1 MSVRSRLTE
10 KRARFGFLGFFACTL
25 CVRMSA
31 AEVGLRGQPMVGPV
45 AQLFHQPLEYGDITR
60 PGQPLLRWRWKKPM
74 LESAMPFDMKE
85 VTVDS
90 NGVHYTPVVAG
101 FPSSPTVTLKVDD
114 YLDLGYDHTL
124 RTRWRDTVRRNQKV
138 TAARQA
144 GRRGRFEWRV
154 PFPAPAPVRRFIGD
168 EGSLRINGSH
178 TATLAGKSQWTAGEV
193 RTRAGG
199 PSKFPSLSMEQ
210 ESKFSVEGSVGEA
223 INVRID
229 QDSQQLGQGFA
240 SGFKDK
246 LANEIKLDY
255 KGDEDDIFQE
265 VVAGNTTLAL
275 PQTRFVTFNQQ
286 HKGLFGI
293 RAKGR
298 LGPMAFTT
306 IASHEKSESKR
317 RTFRGGAQ
325 VDTFT
330 VRDHDYIRNTYFFL
344 GMRYRDRLGDFREVA
359 SSQPRGLVQAD
370 IIDESSLEVY
380 INDFNTNNDAELLAK
395 QGVATVDA
403 QDAQLAAA
411 GGAPIECFDASGPVD
426 RTGCREEGTW
436 HRLDP
441 DNDYS
446 LVREFGFII
455 LNRSVQDR
463 YALAVKYRTVGGE
476 ESGAGGDQLQL
487 RLIKARNAR
496 PDFPTWDLEW
506 KNVYRIVRGFSR
518 GRQFERDKIR
528 VEILEEVPGRE
539 PSPSQGRKSLLQIMG
554 LDTHGQDAGTPPD
567 QLIDAD
573 YIGLDESRGVLIFPD
588 LTPFAPRDQRFSA
601 LKNQVP
607 KIYNSHQRRDQEEV
621 SRFLVQVVN
630 SSGEQRINLTQG
642 RLAGIDPESVQVR
655 LNGKRLQ
662 RDVDFTV
669 SSFTGD
675 VTFLGEVQN
684 SVADPGAELEI
695 SYESQDLLG
704 LGSQQKTLLGTRGE
718 YEFLGGDATVG
729 GTVLYNNVR
738 SAEPRV
744 RVGTEPARTVVWDLD
759 LKAKFDAPLLTRA
772 VDALPLLKT
781 AAKSDLSFHAEV
793 AQSRPNLN
801 TKGRGYIDDFEGSER
816 PDQLLVIRSRWTPAS
831 RPLGLDGEDRGR
843 MIWYNP
849 YNKIAL
855 TEIWPRQEDQ
865 IEASENKA
873 EVLVMELTPLD
884 GVPESWEGLMTTWTT
899 GVRDFSQSK
908 FLEVWLRGTEGVLH
922 IDMGSIDE
930 DWIENGVIDTEDI
943 PYAGSRTGD
952 NVVSPEEDVGIDGRD
967 DAEELAFY
975 LAAAG
980 VGTEGLSEEEM
991 RAQFRS
997 LSQYEDRDPGDPEGD
1012 NWHYDSSRNRD
1023 DYSRINGTEDN
1034 RKIETGTRPDT
1045 EDLNNDGILNR
1056 SNDYYHHV
1064 IDLSDGGHVPGS
1076 ESPAGW
1082 RLYRRPLFDE
1092 KVGRAGSPDSSRIEY
1107 GRLTL
1112 AGGSPASGETT
1123 LKVEIAKIEIIG
1135 NDWQEQEI
1143 TVLPGGMAL
1152 EPDSEESFNVTV
1164 IGTDESLTYK
1174 PPPGV
1179 KVRRRRNSTAREK
1192 ERSLV
1197 LEYGDFE
1204 AGHQAVATKVLAGKS
1219 DYTKYTRLK
1228 MFAHG
1233 DSSGTY
1239 LVDVDSSEIELFV
1252 RFGRDGSNY
1261 YEFATPIFPGWDERN
1276 EVDVDLLQMA
1286 QLKALLEEGRTDEL
1300 GNPVAEI
1307 DTVIVDPDLRDGTPA
1322 TYRVRGSPSMQQI
1335 RQLAIGVRNRSAL
1348 RSYSGRLF
1356 TDELR
1361 LDEARNDP
1369 GLAAYARVN
1378 SSLADFV
1385 NVDASVDWQGEDFRT
1400 ITNTGRKQSDFRTA
1414 LNTTTNLHKFLPGS
1428 WGFSIPVKATYSRNQ
1443 SLPRFGPNSD
1453 VELDPQE
1460 KQEQK
1465 SRRAKELYE
1474 ISISKRSSKN
1484 WLTRWSVDQVN
1495 FRMSRT
1501 RERGFSPI
1509 RPLENRDN
1517 QNLSFS
1523 YKMPLPKP
1531 SLRILAWLPGLA
1543 PDSWSKTELRFLP
1556 TTANYSM
1563 SVNQRESA
1571 TLQRSNVDTTFQ
1583 EEFAMRETYTAKANP
1598 LKALSGDYS
1607 LQINR
1612 DLRKKYDLRKLSFGR
1627 EVRRNQKA
1635 DVKLTLRFLKWLDQ
1649 SYTFQANYE
1658 EINDPRRRQAQ
1669 AVIDSVTGLP
1679 VKTIDITTK
1688 NNISGRVN
1696 FRLGQLMKAVGKPGV
1711 KQRRSSR
1718 KDREGE
1724 AKKSSGEKSSA
1735 ARGDEGPPPPPFF
1748 LRRFLHFAGGRVD
1761 PLSANWRR
1769 SGEARNYN
1777 LVGRPA
1783 FSYQLGLADSL
1794 EIRRAAAGLT
1804 RQDQHRRNENL
1815 ELSTG
1820 VKLPMGFSVKTNY
1833 KDQTSRRSGSTR
1845 NRLRV
1850 RREETFP
1857 SVTISWGRAD
1867 RIPYIRR
1874 FLNSAKVSASID
1886 GGVTDEG
1893 NNSLLPHNL
1902 LSEETSDEMRLSWTG
1917 QWRWGPS
1924 TRIGVT
1930 RSLSDET
1937 NYELAAD
1944 AEAGGRPPVRGSGTS
1959 ERSSTS
1965 LEVKYRLKPREL
1977 PLFGKLKSEVD
1988 LAFEVERGSKKRSS
2002 ATGLEEPVPLESKN
2016 EWKAELKGTYR
2027 FSDTFRGNGVVRMDY
2042 SHDDR
2047 RDQLRKV
2054 HEVRVSGMLTFR

>member
-1 MSVRSRLTE
+1 M
-10 KRARFGFLGFFACTL
+10 
-25 CVRMSA
+25 
-31 AEVGLRGQPMVGPV
+31 
-45 AQLFHQPLEYGDITR
+45 AQLYHQPLEYGDITR
-60 PGQPLLRWRWKKPM
+60 PGQPLLRWRWKRPM
-74 LESAMPFDMKE
+74 VESAMSFAMKE

-90 NGVHYTPVVAG
+90 NGVHYTPVTAG
-101 FPSSPTVTLKVDD
+101 FPSGPPVTLKLGD

-124 RTRWRDTVRRNQKV
+124 RSQWRETVRRDQKV

-144 GRRGRFEWRV
+144 GKRGRFEWRV

-178 TATLAGKSQWTAGEV
+178 TATLGGKSQWTAGEV

-223 INVRID
+223 INIRID
-229 QDSQQLGQGFA
+229 QDTQQLGQGIA
-240 SGFKDK
+240 AGFKDK

-265 VVAGNTTLAL
+265 IVAGNTTLAL

-306 IASHEKSESKR
+306 IASHEKSESNR

-325 VDTFT
+325 VDTFS
-330 VRDHDYIRNTYFFL
+330 VRDHDYIRNSYFFL

-370 IIDESSLEVY
+370 IIDEASLEVY

-411 GGAPIECFDASGPVD
+411 GGSDIECFDASGGPID

-455 LNRSVQDR
+455 LNRPVQDR

-476 ESGAGGDQLQL
+476 EFGAGGDQLRL

-496 PDFPTWDLEW
+496 PDFPTWNLEW

-588 LTPFAPRDQRFSA
+588 LTPFAPSDTRFA
-601 LKNQVP
+601 GLENPVP
-607 KIYNSHQRRDQEEV
+607 KIYDSHQRRDQEEV
-621 SRFLVQVVN
+621 SRFLIQVVN
-630 SSGEQRINLTQG
+630 SSGEQRISLTQG
-642 RLAGIDPESVQVR
+642 RLAGIDTESVQVR
-655 LNGKRLQ
+655 LNGKRLT
-662 RDVDFTV
+662 RDVDYTV
-669 SSFTGD
+669 SFTGD
-675 VTFLGEVQN
+675 VTFLGDVQN
-684 SVADPGAELEI
+684 IVSDPGAELEI

-718 YEFLGGDATVG
+718 YEFMGGDATVG

-738 SAEPRV
+738 SVDPRV
-744 RVGTEPARTVVWDLD
+744 RVGAEPARTVVWDLD

-781 AAKSDLSFHAEV
+781 AARSDLSFHAEV

-801 TKGRGYIDDFEGSER
+801 TKGRGYIDDFEGSEQ
-816 PDQLLVIRSRWTPAS
+816 PDILSIFRNRWTPAS
-831 RPLGLDGEDRGR
+831 RPLAFDADHRGR

-849 YNKIAL
+849 YNRIAR
-855 TEIWPRQEDQ
+855 TEIWPRQEEQ
-865 IEASENKA
+865 IEASQNKTD
-873 EVLVMELTPLD
+873 VLVMELTPLEE
-884 GVPESWEGLMTTWTT
+884 GPESWGGLMSTWST

-908 FLEVWLRGTEGVLH
+908 FLEVWVRGTEGVLH
-922 IDMGSIDE
+922 IDLGSIDE

-952 NVVSPEEDVGIDGRD
+952 NVVSPEEDVGIDRRD
-967 DAEELAFY
+967 DAAELAFY
-975 LAAAG
+975 LADAG
-980 VGTEGLSEEEM
+980 VGTEGLSVDEM
-991 RAQFRS
+991 RARFRD
-997 LSQYEDRDPGDPEGD
+997 LPQYEDRDPSDPEGD
-1012 NWHYDSSRNRD
+1012 NWHYDSSRNRN
-1023 DYSRINGTEDN
+1023 DYSRINGTEGN
-1034 RKIETGTRPDT
+1034 RNTEAGTRPDT

-1082 RLYRRPLFDE
+1082 RLYRRRLFDE
-1092 KVGRAGSPDSSRIEY
+1092 RVERVGSPDSSRVEY

-1112 AGGSPASGETT
+1112 AGGFPAPGETAI
-1123 LKVEIAKIEIIG
+1123 KVEIAQIEIIR
-1135 NDWQEQEI
+1135 NNWQEQEI
-1143 TVLPGGMAL
+1143 SVLPGGMPL
-1152 EPDSEESFNVTV
+1152 EADSEESFNVTV
-1164 IGTDESLTYK
+1164 IGTDKSLTYK

-1179 KVRRRRNSTAREK
+1179 KVRRLRNSRARER
-1192 ERSLV
+1192 EQSLV
-1197 LEYGDFE
+1197 LEYGDLE
-1204 AGHQAVATKVLAGKS
+1204 AGHQAMATKVLPGKA

-1233 DSSGTY
+1233 DSTGNY

-1252 RFGRDGSNY
+1252 RFGRDGSNF

-1276 EVDVDLLQMA
+1276 EVEVDLLQMA
-1286 QLKALLEEGRTDEL
+1286 QLKALLEEGRTDDL

-1307 DTVIVDPDLRDGTPA
+1307 DTVIADPDLRDGTPA

-1378 SSLADFV
+1378 SSLADLV
-1385 NVDASVDWQGEDFRT
+1385 NVDASVDWQGENFRT
-1400 ITNTGRKQSDFRTA
+1400 ITNTGRKQSDFRTS

-1428 WGFSIPVKATYSRNQ
+1428 WGFSIPVKATYTRDQ

-1453 VELDPQE
+1453 VELDPLE

-1465 SRRAKELYE
+1465 SQRIKELYE

-1484 WLTRWSVDQVN
+1484 WITRWSFDQMN
-1495 FRMSRT
+1495 FRMSQT

-1517 QNLSFS
+1517 QNMSFS

-1531 SLRILAWLPGLA
+1531 TLRFLGWLPGFA
-1543 PDSWSKTELRFLP
+1543 PESWSKTELRFLP

-1563 SVNQRESA
+1563 TVNRRESA
-1571 TLQRSNVDTTFQ
+1571 TLQRSNIDTTFQ
-1583 EEFAMRETYTAKANP
+1583 QEFGMRETYTAKANP
-1598 LKALSGDYS
+1598 IKALSGDYS

-1612 DLRKKYDLRKLSFGR
+1612 DLRKKYDLGKLSFGR

-1635 DVKLTLRFLKWLDQ
+1635 DIKLTLRFLKWLDQ
-1649 SYTFQANYE
+1649 SYTFLANYE
-1658 EINDPRRRQAQ
+1658 EISDPRRRQSK

-1679 VKTIDITTK
+1679 AKTIDITTK
-1688 NNISGRVN
+1688 NNLSGRVN
-1696 FRLGQLMKAVGKPGV
+1696 LRLGQLMKAVGKPGV
-1711 KQRRSSR
+1711 KRSRSSR
-1718 KDREGE
+1718 RDREGE
-1724 AKKSSGEKSSA
+1724 ANENSPETGSP
-1735 ARGDEGPPPPPFF
+1735 RTDGPRQPFF
-1748 LRRFLHFAGGRVD
+1748 LRRFLYFAGGRVD

-1769 SGEARNYN
+1769 SGEGRNYN
-1777 LVGRPA
+1777 LLGRPA
-1783 FSYQLGLADSL
+1783 VSYQLGLADSL

-1804 RQDQHRRNENL
+1804 RQDQHSLNQNL
-1815 ELSTG
+1815 DLSTG
-1820 VKLPMGFSVKTNY
+1820 AKLPMGFSVKTNY

-1845 NRLRV
+1845 NRLRI

-1857 SVTISWGRAD
+1857 SVTVSWGRAD
-1867 RIPYIRR
+1867 RIPYVRR
-1874 FLNSAKVSASID
+1874 FLNSAKVTASID

-1893 NNSLLPHNL
+1893 NNTLLPQDL
-1902 LSEETSDEMRLSWTG
+1902 LSEETTDEMRLSWTG

-1930 RSLSDET
+1930 RSSSDET
-1937 NYELAAD
+1937 NYELTAEN
-1944 AEAGGRPPVRGSGTS
+1944 AEAGGRPPVRGRGTS

-1965 LEVKYRLKPREL
+1965 LEVKYRLRPREL
-1977 PLFGKLKSEVD
+1977 PLLGKLKSEVD
-1988 LAFEVERGSKKRSS
+1988 LAFEIERGAKKRWS
-2002 ATGLEEPVPLESKN
+2002 ATGLEEPVPLESKD

-2027 FSDTFRGNGVVRMDY
+2027 FSDTFRGNGLVRMDY
-2042 SHDDR
+2042 SRDNR
-2047 RDQLRKV
+2047 RAQLRKV
-2054 HEVRVSGMLTFR
+2054 HEVKVSGMLTFR

>member
-1 MSVRSRLTE
+1 M
-10 KRARFGFLGFFACTL
+10 
-25 CVRMSA
+25 
-31 AEVGLRGQPMVGPV
+31 RGQPLVGPV
-45 AQLFHQPLEYGDITR
+45 AQLFHQPQESGDITR

-74 LESAMPFDMKE
+74 LEGAMPFEMKE

-90 NGVHYTPVVAG
+90 NGVHYTPQAAG
-101 FPSSPTVTLKVDD
+101 FPIGPTVSLELDD

-124 RTRWRDTVRRNQKV
+124 RSEWRETVRRDQRV

-144 GRRGRFEWRV
+144 GKRGRFEWRV

-178 TATLAGKSQWTAGEV
+178 TATLAGKSQWTKGEV
-193 RTRAGG
+193 RTLAGG

-223 INVRID
+223 INIRID
-229 QDSQQLGQGFA
+229 QDTQQLGQGIA
-240 SGFKDK
+240 AGFKDK

-286 HKGLFGI
+286 NKGLFGI

-306 IASHEKSESKR
+306 IASHEKSESNR

-330 VRDHDYIRNTYFFL
+330 VRDHDYIRNTYYFL

-370 IIDESSLEVY
+370 IIDEASLEVY

-403 QDAQLAAA
+403 QDSQLAASD
-411 GGAPIECFDASGPVD
+411 GSSIECFDASGPVD

-455 LNRSVQDR
+455 LNRAVQDR

-476 ESGAGGDQLQL
+476 EFGAGGDQLQL
-487 RLIKARNAR
+487 KLVKPRNAR

-528 VEILEEVPGRE
+528 VEVLEEVPGRE

-554 LDTHGQDAGTPPD
+554 LDTHGQDPGTPPD

-588 LTPFAPRDQRFSA
+588 LTPFSPSDQRFSG
-601 LKNQVP
+601 LKNTVP

-621 SRFLVQVVN
+621 SRFLIQVVN
-630 SSGEQRINLTQG
+630 SSGEQRISLTQG

-655 LNGKRLQ
+655 LNGKNLK
-662 RDVDFTV
+662 RDVDYTV
-669 SSFTGD
+669 SFTGD

-718 YEFLGGDATVG
+718 YEFMGGDATVG
-729 GTVLYNNVR
+729 GTILYNNVR
-738 SAEPRV
+738 SIDHRV
-744 RVGTEPARTVVWDLD
+744 RVGAEPVRTVVWDLD

-781 AAKSDLSFHAEV
+781 AAKSDLSIHAEV

-801 TKGRGYIDDFEGSER
+801 TKGRGFIDDFEGSER
-816 PDQLLVIRSRWTPAS
+816 PEILSVFRSRWTPAS
-831 RPLGLDGEDRGR
+831 RPVGFDREARGR

-849 YNKIAL
+849 FNRIAR
-855 TEIWPRQEDQ
+855 TEIWPRQEEQ
-865 IEASENKA
+865 IEASQNKTD
-873 EVLVMELTPLD
+873 VLVMELTPLENET
-884 GVPESWEGLMTTWTT
+884 ESWGGLMTTWTT

-908 FLEVWLRGTEGVLH
+908 FLEVWVRGTEGVLH
-922 IDMGSIDE
+922 IDLGSIDE

-943 PYAGSRTGD
+943 PFAGSRTGD
-952 NVVSPEEDVGIDGRD
+952 NVVSKEEDVGIDGRD
-967 DAEELAFY
+967 DAAELAFY
-975 LAAAG
+975 LAEAG
-980 VGTEGLSEEEM
+980 VGTEGLSVEEM
-991 RAQFRS
+991 RERFRS
-997 LSQYEDRDPGDPEGD
+997 LNQYDDREPGDPEGD

-1023 DYSRINGTEDN
+1023 DYSGINGTEGN
-1034 RKIETGTRPDT
+1034 RSTEAGTRPDT

-1092 KVGRAGSPDSSRIEY
+1092 RVGRVGSPDSSRIEY

-1112 AGGSPASGETT
+1112 TGSTPAPGETSI
-1123 LKVEIAKIEIIG
+1123 KVEIAQVEIIR

-1143 TVLPGGMAL
+1143 TVLPGGMPL
-1152 EPDSEESFNVTV
+1152 EPDSEENFNVTV
-1164 IGTDESLTYK
+1164 IGTDKSLTYK

-1179 KVRRRRNSTAREK
+1179 KVRRLRNSRARER
-1192 ERSLV
+1192 EQSLV
-1197 LEYGDFE
+1197 LEYGDLE
-1204 AGHQAVATKVLAGKS
+1204 AGHQAMATKVLSGKA

-1228 MFAHG
+1228 MFVHG

-1252 RFGRDGSNY
+1252 RFGRDGSNF
-1261 YEFATPIFPGWDERN
+1261 YEFATPVFPGWDERN
-1276 EVDVDLLQMA
+1276 EVEIDLLQMA
-1286 QLKALLEEGRTDEL
+1286 ELKSLLEDGRTDEL

-1307 DTVIVDPDLRDGTPA
+1307 DTVIADPDLRDGIPA

-1385 NVDASVDWQGEDFRT
+1385 NVDASVDWQGENFRT
-1400 ITNTGRKQSDFRTA
+1400 ITNTGRKQSDFRTS
-1414 LNTTTNLHKFLPGS
+1414 LNTTTNLHKFLPGT

-1453 VELDPQE
+1453 VELNPQE

-1484 WLTRWSVDQVN
+1484 WLTRWSFDQMN
-1495 FRMSRT
+1495 FRLSQT

-1517 QNLSFS
+1517 QNMSFS

-1531 SLRILAWLPGLA
+1531 SFRFLQWLPGFA

-1556 TTANYSM
+1556 TTANYAM
-1563 SVNQRESA
+1563 TMNRRESA
-1571 TLQRSNVDTTFQ
+1571 TLQRSNIDTTFQ
-1583 EEFAMRETYTAKANP
+1583 EEFGMRETYTTKANP
-1598 LKALSGDYS
+1598 LKALSADYS

-1612 DLRKKYDLRKLSFGR
+1612 DLRKKYDLRRLSFGR

-1649 SYTFQANYE
+1649 TYTFLANYE
-1658 EINDPRRRQAQ
+1658 EINDPRRRQAK

-1679 VKTIDITTK
+1679 AKTIDITAK

-1696 FRLGQLMKAVGKPGV
+1696 LRLGHLLKAVGKPGV
-1711 KQRRSSR
+1711 KRSRSLR
-1718 KDREGE
+1718 KDRERDSEKE
-1724 AKKSSGEKSSA
+1724 AGKEGRPRE
-1735 ARGDEGPPPPPFF
+1735 DEGPRQPFF

-1777 LVGRPA
+1777 LVGRPS
-1783 FSYQLGLADSL
+1783 FPYQLGLVDSL
-1794 EIRRAAAGLT
+1794 ETRRAAAGLT
-1804 RQDQHRRNENL
+1804 RQDQHSLNENL

-1857 SVTISWGRAD
+1857 SVTVNWGRAD

-1874 FLNSAKVSASID
+1874 FLNSAKVTASID
-1886 GGVTDEG
+1886 GGVIDEG

-1902 LSEETSDEMRLSWTG
+1902 LSEETTDEMRLTWTG

-1930 RSLSDET
+1930 RSSSDET
-1937 NYELAAD
+1937 NYELAA
-1944 AEAGGRPPVRGSGTS
+1944 AEVAAGRPPVRGSGTS
-1959 ERSSTS
+1959 ERSATN
-1965 LEVKYRLKPREL
+1965 LEVKYRLRPREL
-1977 PLFGKLKSEVD
+1977 PLLGKLKSEVD
-1988 LAFEVERGSKKRSS
+1988 LAFEIERGFKKRSS
-2002 ATGLEEPVPLESKN
+2002 ATGLEEPVPLESKD

-2042 SHDDR
+2042 TRDNR

-2054 HEVRVSGMLTFR
+2054 HEVKVSGMLTFR